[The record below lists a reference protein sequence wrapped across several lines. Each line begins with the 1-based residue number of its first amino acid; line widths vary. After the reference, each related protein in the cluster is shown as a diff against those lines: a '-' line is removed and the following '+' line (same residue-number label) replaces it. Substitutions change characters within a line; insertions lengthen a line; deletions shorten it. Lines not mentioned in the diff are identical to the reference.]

1 MIKLLKYVNPYSKL
15 WKLFFANFV
24 ISLVVVVLFWDNYTT
39 SFKEFAIT
47 IIWAYSICFTQWV
60 GHVYINN
67 KLNERFSWRHKPALR
82 IIFGV
87 VFVIGYAVI
96 AYLIVQFILTRIFFG
111 SYPENFWEWTV
122 NSSIYAIIIS
132 AGVTLLFTAIGFFKA
147 WKKSVIEAEQFK
159 TQMLAYKYE
168 ALQNQINPH
177 FLFNSFNVLTDLVHE
192 DQNKAANF
200 IKELSSLFRYVLDSR
215 EKELVPIAQEIEFL
229 KTFVYLLK
237 MRFEDK
243 LVVTID
249 VSISENEFIVPMALQ
264 LLVENCVKHNEV
276 SKLKPLNIL
285 VKRSNKNI
293 EVVNNLQPKN
303 VGNDSKGIGLDNL
316 NQQYIYFT
324 DKSVVVEKSKEQ
336 FSVKLP
342 ILIK

>member
-82 IIFGV
+82 IISGV